1 MELKGVED
9 CYEKEC
15 ELKRKNDASDVVSK
29 LVRIKKKSQVD
40 ENGNV
45 DEVKSD
51 SMHF

>member
-1 MELKGVED
+1 MELKGIED
-9 CYEKEC
+9 GYEKEC
-15 ELKRKNDASDVVSK
+15 ELKRKNEGSDVVSK

-40 ENGNV
+40 ENG